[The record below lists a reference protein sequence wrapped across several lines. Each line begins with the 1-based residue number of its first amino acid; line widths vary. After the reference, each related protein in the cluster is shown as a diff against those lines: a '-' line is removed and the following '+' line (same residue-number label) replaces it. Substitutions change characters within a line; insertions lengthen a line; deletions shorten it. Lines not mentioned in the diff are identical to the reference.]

1 MKHFWKRSDS
11 NLLKVKKVSYF
22 LQAYTIEVIERDKLY
37 FSLSILPDMLNSV
50 KHWNGFTH

>member
-37 FSLSILPDMLNSV
+37 FSLSILPDTLNSV
-50 KHWNGFTH
+50 KHWNDFTH